1 EKFAGIVILI
11 GRVTGL
17 EGVFRCPIRWRP
29 GRRRVACGVR
39 LALIAERTEKKES
52 VAHKPSVFEF
62 IVVQLSFLGF
72 VHPVDQEQIE
82 KEEKE
87 AAGTGQSLAAGQG
100 RVLWRYGRLQSPRYR
115 TVFNLAEHL
124 QSRRYRAV
132 FNLAGRLQSRR
143 YRAVFKLAGR
153 LQSRRYRPVFNLAG
167 RSLPAISSET

>member
-1 EKFAGIVILI
+1 MTNHDWKKSFESFVRRHIDQEKDEQLKGNK
-11 GRVTGL
+11 
-17 EGVFRCPIRWRP
+17 E
-29 GRRRVACGVR
+29 
-39 LALIAERTEKKES
+39 ERTEKKES

-72 VHPVDQEQIE
+72 VHPIDQEQIE
-82 KEEKE
+82 KEEVSATLKKE